1 MHRLGR
7 SYSRGY
13 ERGYDKA
20 KTGGAGDFGAKFRGF
35 TGGAGAFNR
44 TLATS
49 AIIVGLTIFA
59 NLLTSTPRQYLFS
72 KDQWDQHVKNGDL
85 GSWLLGVAI
94 SRSGIGGTLDPIGQV
109 FDHFRWASDLST
121 LYQGATP
128 GHILRNLKDLIMPLV
143 GQAESPNSNTQYYNQ
158 ARAFYNLI
166 MVPLEVLGLT
176 MMNAS
181 GAPVTQAST
190 SGLMQWLTSPEA
202 ANRFA
207 AILAGPKGSEK
218 PKAVS
223 DDTDDA
229 GADLPST
236 EGLDMPEGK
245 PRQPGGAASSSL
257 PQVPLGILDDVAV
270 PLVKVLEQAWKVTPG
285 YAKLAAPVIAVAL
298 YGTHWWNETASWR
311 DHPKRATGQ

>member
-1 MHRLGR
+1 
-7 SYSRGY
+7 
-13 ERGYDKA
+13 
-20 KTGGAGDFGAKFRGF
+20 
-35 TGGAGAFNR
+35 
-44 TLATS
+44 
-49 AIIVGLTIFA
+49 
-59 NLLTSTPRQYLFS
+59 
-72 KDQWDQHVKNGDL
+72 
-85 GSWLLGVAI
+85 
-94 SRSGIGGTLDPIGQV
+94 
-109 FDHFRWASDLST
+109 
-121 LYQGATP
+121 
-128 GHILRNLKDLIMPLV
+128 
-143 GQAESPNSNTQYYNQ
+143 
-158 ARAFYNLI
+158 
-166 MVPLEVLGLT
+166 